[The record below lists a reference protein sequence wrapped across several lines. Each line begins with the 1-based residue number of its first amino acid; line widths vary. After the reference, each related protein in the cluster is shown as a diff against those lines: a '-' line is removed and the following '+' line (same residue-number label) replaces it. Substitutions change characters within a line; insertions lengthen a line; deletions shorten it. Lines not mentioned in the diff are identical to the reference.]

1 MDIHW
6 FGDTTYSNGK
16 NPFGVEGQ
24 MLHSYRLEFMHPTL
38 KTKMELEAEIPEYFK
53 KVLEILDNELNG

>member
-1 MDIHW
+1 
-6 FGDTTYSNGK
+6 
-16 NPFGVEGQ
+16 